1 MAGSGTAGLRDD
13 ALLRVRH
20 LNQHYEVSSRRSGKE
35 IVQAVSDV
43 SFDVRNGE
51 TFGLVGE
58 SGCGKSTVVRTILQ
72 APPPVA
78 GSVFLESDEL
88 VTGDSATKAAMRRR
102 MQLVFQD
109 PFSSLNPRWRV
120 ERIVGE
126 PLVVQGVGSRS
137 DRQDRV
143 REVLQLVGL
152 DGAVHGGRRPHE
164 LSGGQCQRVAIARA
178 LVLSPDI
185 IFCDEAVSALD
196 VSVQA
201 QILNLFSELQDE
213 LDVTYVFISHDLSV
227 VQHVSDRVGVMYLGK
242 MCEVGRSDSIYS
254 DPVHPYTSAL
264 LSAVPVPDPT
274 LKSRRKHPP
283 IKGELP
289 SPVNPPSGCRFRTR
303 CPRAEQICSEVEPQ
317 MEIFGDEHMAACHF
331 PTRPPVQG

>member
-1 MAGSGTAGLRDD
+1 MAGSGTAGLNED
-13 ALLRVRH
+13 ALLQVRH
-20 LNQHYEVSSRRSGKE
+20 LDQHYEVSSRQRGKE
-35 IVQAVSDV
+35 TVQAVSDV
-43 SFDVRNGE
+43 SFDVRHGE
-51 TFGLVGE
+51 IFGLVGE

-78 GSVFLESDEL
+78 GSVQLDSVEL
-88 VTGDSATKAAMRRR
+88 VTDDQAIKVAMRKR
-102 MQLVFQD
+102 MQLIFQD

-120 ERIVGE
+120 EKIVGE
-126 PLVVQGVGSRS
+126 PLVVQKVGNRS
-137 DRQDRV
+137 ERGDRV

-152 DGAVHGGRRPHE
+152 DAELHGSRRPHE

-185 IFCDEAVSALD
+185 ILCDEAVSALD

-201 QILNLFSELQDE
+201 QVLNLFASLQEE
-213 LDVTYVFISHDLSV
+213 LDMTYVFISHDLSV
-227 VQHVSDRVGVMYLGK
+227 VQHISDRVGVMYLGK
-242 MCEVGRSDSIYS
+242 LCEVGRAEDIYR

-274 LKSRRKHPP
+274 LRSNRDHAP

-289 SPVNPPSGCRFRTR
+289 SPVDPPSGCRFRTR
-303 CPRAEQICSEVEPQ
+303 CPRAQEICTVVEPT
-317 MEIFGDEHMAACHF
+317 MRVFGTDHVAACHF
-331 PTRPPVQG
+331 PTRPPVDD